1 MDAGGYISV
10 LEKGCLPF
18 IENVLPDH
26 RFMQDNDPK
35 HKSRLAVNFMETNQV
50 NWWKTPAESP
60 DINPIEN
67 LWHEMKEYVR
77 REIKPK
83 RKDELIQG
91 ILEFWQTVDITKCR
105 KYIRHLRKVVPKII
119 ECEGGP
125 TGY

>member
-1 MDAGGYISV
+1 MSRGGISWHGRTSVVIFEGMMDAVGYISV

-18 IENVLPDH
+18 TENVLPDH

-67 LWHEMKEYVR
+67 LCHEMKEYVR

-91 ILEFWQTVDITKCR
+91 ILEFWQNCR
-105 KYIRHLRKVVPKII
+105 Y
-119 ECEGGP
+119 
-125 TGY
+125 Y

>member
-1 MDAGGYISV
+1 MHVWGGGISLHGRTFVVIFEGMMNAVGYISV

-67 LWHEMKEYVR
+67 LWHEMKEYMYLYV
-77 REIKPK
+77 
-83 RKDELIQG
+83 
-91 ILEFWQTVDITKCR
+91 
-105 KYIRHLRKVVPKII
+105 
-119 ECEGGP
+119 
-125 TGY
+125 